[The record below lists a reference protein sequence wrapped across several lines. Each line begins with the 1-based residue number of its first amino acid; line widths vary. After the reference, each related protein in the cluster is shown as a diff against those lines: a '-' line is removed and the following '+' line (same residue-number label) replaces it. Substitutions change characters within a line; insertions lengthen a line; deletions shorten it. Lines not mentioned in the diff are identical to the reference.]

1 MKMSVQLDGPVID
14 RPIEDVFAFFSNFE
28 NSPLWG
34 RTITTVKD
42 SDGPVSVGTVFRE
55 EAKIMGR
62 QVKHQSE
69 VTEFDPPT
77 RFFYTNRFENGMNE
91 LARITFEAVDG
102 GTRMHLAADVE
113 MRRVPQLL
121 APLFS
126 LVMKTSVRSLLK
138 NLKDVLESAD

>member
-14 RPIEDVFAFFSNFE
+14 RPTEDVFAFFSNFE

-42 SDGPVSVGTVFRE
+42 SDGPIAVGTVFRE

-69 VTEFDPPT
+69 VTEFEPPT
-77 RFFYTNRFENGMNE
+77 RFFYTNRFENGMTE
-91 LARITFEAVDG
+91 LARITFETVDG

-121 APLFS
+121 APVFS

-138 NLKDVLESAD
+138 NLKDVLESPD